1 MDTKKRNLL
10 IEKLSDQAEPQ
21 LVPVLEFFDGNDDV
35 GSIGCNLLDHP
46 GIDVFRT
53 TFSRLMQRGDV
64 QAIYAQI
71 AELDPGDDS
80 WPFTDTIFVVVT
92 LSQSDLEAELSLLEP
107 DEVGAAEDFGV
118 PDTLLQK
125 YKAPIL
131 AAWWD

>member
-1 MDTKKRNLL
+1 
-10 IEKLSDQAEPQ
+10 
-21 LVPVLEFFDGNDDV
+21 
-35 GSIGCNLLDHP
+35 
-46 GIDVFRT
+46 
-53 TFSRLMQRGDV
+53 MQRGDV

-80 WPFTDTIFVVVT
+80 WPFTDTIFVVGT

>member
-80 WPFTDTIFVVVT
+80 WPFTDTIFVVGT